1 MKKHYLNKK
10 KLITNQKKLN
20 IMKKKLLIVV
30 SIIFIM
36 MTIQNKLYGQ
46 NGINTLTV
54 NPAAAIQIDS
64 RSGASQGILIPS
76 VALTATNAASPIVLP
91 PTSLLV
97 YNTATAGSIPN
108 VVFPGYYYNAGTSIA
123 PNWVRLTSNGWSL
136 TGNGST
142 TASTSAIGSTVNNN
156 FIGTTDGNHFV
167 FATNNLERMRITSAG
182 NVGIGTITPTS
193 TALLT
198 INPTTNA
205 LRNGID
211 MNLSGMTSSAN
222 GINITTGTS
231 AANGITVT
239 HSSSSTSTSLY
250 GIGSVLSSTNIVS
263 GYAGYRSG
271 SGKSYGIFG
280 VNGTIGSYIP
290 GATNVDTWAAFLKG
304 RTLISGDDP
313 SGTTVN
319 AVSDLDVRNTTSGA
333 TNPATLSLRQTTA
346 LPASGNVLANLD
358 FGDNYI
364 AGAQARIQVIRP
376 FAASSTT
383 DLPTSFSLFTNTD
396 ASATLKER
404 MRIGS
409 STPNNVAEVWV
420 NQVSPYV
427 GDVFISR
434 SDLNGD
440 FGVNGY
446 NMGTTSMTLG
456 GGVYGEA
463 AAASTIGVWGANA
476 NTTSTAVAGSS
487 GSSTTSTLVAG
498 SGGAFKGLLTGVY
511 AYNTSLGISEA
522 IYSNNGGSICRFNH
536 WNGTTQYKAL
546 STGAMSVSCSVP
558 DDNGD
563 YKVLHCPETP
573 EFYFMDYGEG
583 KLVNGVA
590 HITLDP
596 ILAKNVTINDKH
608 PLRVYIQLE
617 GDCNGVYVTNKTAMG
632 FDVVELQHGTSN
644 SPFQWNVV
652 CNVADVVLP
661 SGKIAKNA
669 DLRFE
674 PAPKDLPVNEIV
686 KKAKITY

>member
-1 MKKHYLNKK
+1 MKTNLHNMKKFFVLGT
-10 KLITNQKKLN
+10 LIIMAMILPQHTSAQQKS
-20 IMKKKLLIVV
+20 V
-30 SIIFIM
+30 
-36 MTIQNKLYGQ
+36 
-46 NGINTLTV
+46 GINNTS
-54 NPAAAIQIDS
+54 PDQSAALDVQ
-64 RSGASQGILIPS
+64 SGVGISQGILIPS
-76 VALTATNAASPIVLP
+76 VLLTATNAAAPITLP
-91 PTSLLV
+91 APTLLV
-97 YNTATAGSIPN
+97 YNTATAGVFPN
-108 VVFPGYYYNAGTSIA
+108 NVYPGYYYNAGTALA
-123 PNWVRLTSNGWSL
+123 PNWVRLMNQLSAWQTI
-136 TGNGST
+136 GNAGT
-142 TASTSAIGSTVNNN
+142 TASTSAIGVAANNN
-156 FIGTTDGNHFV
+156 FIGTTSSTPFV
-167 FATNNLERMRITSAG
+167 FATNGLERMRIDAG
-182 NVGIGTITPTS
+182 GPIGINTITPTA

-205 LRNGID
+205 IRNGID
-211 MNLSGMTSSAN
+211 MNLSGMTSSAT
-222 GINITTGTS
+222 GINISTGTS
-231 AANGITVT
+231 AVNGITVT

-250 GIGSVLSSTNIVS
+250 SIGGILSSTNIVS
-263 GYAGYRSG
+263 GYAGYRNG
-271 SGKSYGIFG
+271 SGLSYGLFG
-280 VNGTIGSYIP
+280 ITGTT
-290 GATNVDTWAAFLKG
+290 GAYVPVGTNSNSWAAFFKG
-304 RTLISGDDP
+304 RTLISGSDP
-313 SGTTVN
+313 STPAIN
-319 AVSDLDVRNTTSGA
+319 ATSDLDVRNTTTGSA
-333 TNPATLSLRQTTA
+333 ATLSLRQTSSLATN
-346 LPASGNVLANLD
+346 GDILANFD

-364 AGAQARIQVIRP
+364 AGAQARIQVTRP
-376 FAASSTT
+376 FTAGSTT
-383 DLPTSFSLFTNTD
+383 DLPTSFSFFTNTD

-404 MRIGS
+404 IRIGS
-409 STPNNVAEVWV
+409 ATSNVAEVWV
-420 NQVSPYV
+420 NQASPYV

-463 AAASTIGVWGANA
+463 AAASTIGVWGTNA
-476 NTTSTAVAGSS
+476 NTSSTAVAGNS
-487 GSSTTSTLVAG
+487 GSATSSTLVGG
-498 SGGAFKGLLTGVY
+498 SGGAFKGILTGVY
-511 AYNTSLGISEA
+511 AYNTSSGTSEA

-583 KLVNGVA
+583 KLINGVA

-596 ILAKNVTINDKH
+596 ILAKNVAINDKH

-617 GDCNGVYVTNKTAMG
+617 GDCNGVYVTNKTATG
-632 FDVVELQHGTSN
+632 FDVIELQHGTSN

-674 PAPKDLPVNEIV
+674 PAPKDLPVNEVV
-686 KKAKITY
+686 KNAKIDY